1 MASAYCLCLVLILL
15 GTSNAQLGG
24 EPHDNAHRESM
35 VSVGRA
41 VAAAVSSVPLR
52 NAAVP
57 GLRMPV
63 VGIGTGGYAFSPS
76 QHGEIWND
84 TTAQKAVRK
93 WIQLG
98 GRRIDASYSYTDQI
112 GVGKAIA
119 AAIAA
124 GEVTR
129 EELFVV
135 SKVGSGGL
143 IPGAAM
149 GYNDTMVQIGPIL
162 SSLQMK
168 YVDLLL
174 IHWPGPP
181 GKSKDPACQGQPAT
195 FKTCRQQTWK
205 ALQDMFKQGE

>member
-1 MASAYCLCLVLILL
+1 
-15 GTSNAQLGG
+15 
-24 EPHDNAHRESM
+24 
-35 VSVGRA
+35 
-41 VAAAVSSVPLR
+41 
-52 NAAVP
+52 
-57 GLRMPV
+57 MPV
-63 VGIGTGGYAFSPS
+63 IA
-76 QHGEIWND
+76 I
-84 TTAQKAVRK
+84 
-93 WIQLG
+93 
-98 GRRIDASYSYTDQI
+98 DQI

-174 IHWPGPP
+174 IHWPRPP
-181 GKSKDPACQGQPAT
+181 GKSKDPAWQGQPAT
-195 FKTCRQQTWK
+195 FNLSPANMESSAGHVQTR
-205 ALQDMFKQGE
+205 